1 MLSNNTL
8 NGHSTLV
15 MMCPITNTNKTHQFH
30 IELDGRTKTTGVILC
45 DQAKMLD
52 IAVRNAKFQEKCP
65 EDVWKQARGLFLS
78 IGLDCRWFIFRR

>member
-45 DQAKMLD
+45 DQVKMLG
-52 IAVRNAKFQEKCP
+52 IAAINAKFQEKCP
-65 EDVWKQARGLFLS
+65 EDVWKQARDLFLS
-78 IGLDCRWFIFRR
+78 IGLDCR

>member
-45 DQAKMLD
+45 DQVKMLG
-52 IAVRNAKFQEKCP
+52 IAAINAKFQEKCQ
-65 EDVWKQARGLFLS
+65 EDVWKQARDLFLS
-78 IGLDCRWFIFRR
+78 IGLDCR

>member
-15 MMCPITNTNKTHQFH
+15 MVCLITNTNKTHQFH
-30 IELDGRTKTTGVILC
+30 IELDGRMKTTGVILC
-45 DQAKMLD
+45 DQAKILD
-52 IAVRNAKFQEKCP
+52 IAARNTKFQERCP
-65 EDVWKQARGLFLS
+65 EDVWKQARDLFLS

>member
-45 DQAKMLD
+45 DQVKMLG
-52 IAVRNAKFQEKCP
+52 IAAINAKFQEKCP
-65 EDVWKQARGLFLS
+65 EDVWKLARDLFLS
-78 IGLDCRWFIFRR
+78 IGLDCR

>member
-15 MMCPITNTNKTHQFH
+15 MVCLITNTNKTHPFH

-45 DQAKMLD
+45 DQVKMLG
-52 IAVRNAKFQEKCP
+52 IAAINAKFQEKCP
-65 EDVWKQARGLFLS
+65 EDVWKQARDLFLS
-78 IGLDCRWFIFRR
+78 IGLDCR

>member
-15 MMCPITNTNKTHQFH
+15 MMCLITNTNKTHPFH

-65 EDVWKQARGLFLS
+65 EDVWKQARDLFLS
-78 IGLDCRWFIFRR
+78 IGLDCR

>member
-15 MMCPITNTNKTHQFH
+15 MVCLITNTNKTHPFH

-45 DQAKMLD
+45 DQAKTLD

-65 EDVWKQARGLFLS
+65 EDVWKQARDLFLS

>member
-45 DQAKMLD
+45 DQVKMLG
-52 IAVRNAKFQEKCP
+52 IAAINAKFQEKCP
-65 EDVWKQARGLFLS
+65 EDIWKQARDLFLS
-78 IGLDCRWFIFRR
+78 IGLDCR

>member
-15 MMCPITNTNKTHQFH
+15 MVCLITNTNKTHQFH

-45 DQAKMLD
+45 DQTKMLD

-65 EDVWKQARGLFLS
+65 EDVWKQERDLLLV
-78 IGLDCRWFIFRR
+78 LD

>member
-1 MLSNNTL
+1 VLSNNTL

-15 MMCPITNTNKTHQFH
+15 MMCLITNTNKTHPFH

-65 EDVWKQARGLFLS
+65 EDVWKQARDLFLS
-78 IGLDCRWFIFRR
+78 IGLDCR